1 MVRCF
6 CVMAAL
12 VAMVGCLPESF
23 QRQEK
28 MDRVQANP
36 FGPDSP
42 TPPSPVRQVSYA
54 PAPPDL
60 AQRVDFIG
68 RKIVAANTQ
77 IAMKPLF
84 GTIGSP
90 TPEIFHQ
97 GTNMMWITSGLV
109 EQCKTEAQLAAVIG
123 QELGKMVSE
132 REAKV
137 SPTSRNPEGL
147 PPADVPV
154 GQAGNMSGQDMTHLA
169 ELGKYERAHPRQRRR
184 LPPPDPQV
192 LARMYLEKA
201 GYQPTDLDAV
211 QPILQAAE
219 RNFVLEKQMK
229 GAPAQPSWGQ

>member
-1 MVRCF
+1 VLAS
-6 CVMAAL
+6 VVAL
-12 VAMVGCLPESF
+12 AGCLPESF

-28 MDRVQANP
+28 LDRVQADP
-36 FGPDSP
+36 FGIESP
-42 TPPSPVRQVSYA
+42 APSAPVRQVSYA

-68 RKIVAANTQ
+68 RRIVAANPQ
-77 IAMKPLF
+77 LAMKPLF
-84 GTIGSP
+84 GSP

-97 GTNMMWITSGLV
+97 GTNMLWITSGLV
-109 EQCKTEAQLAAVIG
+109 EQCKTEAQLAAVIS

-132 REAKV
+132 REAKA

-147 PPADVPV
+147 PPPDVPV
-154 GQAGNMSGQDMTHLA
+154 GQAASMSGQDMTHLA
-169 ELGKYERAHPRQRRR
+169 ELGKYERAHPRLRRR
-184 LPPPDPQV
+184 LPPPDPQF

-201 GYQPTDLDAV
+201 GYQPTDLETV

-229 GAPAQPSWGQ
+229 GGPTQPSWGQ